1 MKYIDRLLYN
11 KIPELIKP
19 NKVLIIYGP
28 RRVGKTFILNKF
40 LSEYKYKYLFV
51 TGDDRVTRRLLEN
64 QNLSEIKSFIGNNDL
79 FVIDEAQKVKNIG
92 EILKLIVDQI
102 PQIKVIAT
110 GSSSFDLSNKVGE
123 PLTGRSITEVL
134 YPVSQIEL
142 KNQISYLET
151 VSSLEERL
159 IYGSYPEVIT
169 LDTMD
174 SKRSYLIELTDS
186 YLLKDLM
193 DLENT
198 KSSNLLIDL
207 LILIAFQIGKE
218 VSLQELGNR
227 LNISKNTVSRYL
239 FLLEKAFVIINI
251 RGYSSN
257 LRKEVTQNSRYY
269 FYDNGIR
276 NALIRNFNPISLRG
290 DIGQLWE
297 NFLFI
302 ERLKK
307 QEYLNIYSNN
317 YFWRTYDKKEID
329 LVESRE
335 GKLFGYEF
343 KYSKSTIPTATSKE
357 WLSTYPNSSLNVV
370 TKENYLDFIT

>member
-64 QNLSEIKSFIGNNDL
+64 RNLSEIKSFIGNNDL

-169 LDTMD
+169 LDTID

-276 NALIRNFNPISLRG
+276 NALIRNFNPISLRD

>member
-1 MKYIDRLLYN
+1 
-11 KIPELIKP
+11 
-19 NKVLIIYGP
+19 
-28 RRVGKTFILNKF
+28 VGKTFILNKF

-64 QNLSEIKSFIGNNDL
+64 RNLSEIKSFIGNNDL

-169 LDTMD
+169 LDTID

-276 NALIRNFNPISLRG
+276 NALIRNFNPISLRD